1 MSVVHTAV
9 SPLSPPATDAE
20 HCDITA
26 GPAND
31 DPAPACAD
39 SCRSDHPDAVD
50 DAHAHHVSTNACTS
64 HVYPQSLAAIHNLY
78 SVYCILTVM
87 LCSDWPS
94 VVGAPASD
102 PEDGLSGSD
111 HTETGRDTGSVD
123 RTEPDG
129 HHDPHCTH
137 PDHRTAGSC
146 KSHDINR
153 HYSTLTT
160 MIGCQIYQ
168 YLKEVSINFL
178 FSI

>member
-39 SCRSDHPDAVD
+39 SSRSDHPDAVD
-50 DAHAHHVSTNACTS
+50 NAHAHNVSTSACTS
-64 HVYPQSLAAIHNLY
+64 HAHVYPQFPAAIHNLY
-78 SVYCILTVM
+78 SVYCILISNCETVM
-87 LCSDWPS
+87 LCSGWPS

-123 RTEPDG
+123 RTEPVG

-146 KSHDINR
+146 KSHDIKGITV
-153 HYSTLTT
+153 HL
-160 MIGCQIYQ
+160 QP
-168 YLKEVSINFL
+168 
-178 FSI
+178 

>member
-1 MSVVHTAV
+1 
-9 SPLSPPATDAE
+9 
-20 HCDITA
+20 
-26 GPAND
+26 
-31 DPAPACAD
+31 
-39 SCRSDHPDAVD
+39 
-50 DAHAHHVSTNACTS
+50 
-64 HVYPQSLAAIHNLY
+64 
-78 SVYCILTVM
+78 M

-129 HHDPHCTH
+129 HHDPHCAH

-146 KSHDINR
+146 KSHDIKR

-160 MIGCQIYQ
+160 MIDCQKYR
-168 YLKEVSINFL
+168 YLKEASIIFFYFLFNINLKVLLYLIHCHKKILLNNGLFSLFIVIFVSIIILILSCIEVN
-178 FSI
+178 SVDRY